1 MIARSLSETLTEAAH
16 AAVEPSD
23 WERDQLAWNLPIA
36 PRGGAITRELYR
48 DQLGWEEFVATHF
61 PKSRRHN
68 LEAIVAYG
76 AYRSRDRPATESAA
90 TG

>member
-1 MIARSLSETLTEAAH
+1 MIARSLSETLAEAPP

-23 WERDQLAWNLPIA
+23 WERDQVAWNLPRA
-36 PRGGAITRELYR
+36 PRAAITREPYR
-48 DQLGWEEFVATHF
+48 DQLEWEEFVAAHF
-61 PKSRRHN
+61 PNSRRHN

-76 AYRSRDRPATESAA
+76 AYRSDRPGTESAA

>member
-1 MIARSLSETLTEAAH
+1 LIARSLSETLAEAAH
-16 AAVEPSD
+16 ARVEASD
-23 WERDQLAWNLPIA
+23 WERDQEAWNLPRA
-36 PRGGAITRELYR
+36 PQEATTREAHR
-48 DQLGWEEFVATHF
+48 DQLGWEGFVAAHF

-76 AYRSRDRPATESAA
+76 AYRSMDRPATEPAA